1 VTEAERF
8 REAARVFEACRE
20 KSGPA
25 RLAALR
31 ELCGGDEPLRLE
43 VEELLAA
50 HDREADPVRTG
61 GSAGLSGLADADPER
76 VGRYEVLGRLGAG
89 GMGVV
94 YRARQASPEREVA
107 LKVLPAGALSA
118 AARSR
123 FEHESL
129 ALARLDHPG
138 IAGVH
143 EAGVGLDEHG
153 VERAFFAMELVE
165 GRPITAAAAGL
176 SLAERARLLA
186 DVAGAVQHAHSRGVI
201 HRDLKPSNILVDAEG
216 RAHVLDFG
224 VARLADVETPS
235 STVTGQIIGTVQY
248 MSPEQASGDPGAV
261 DTRTDVY
268 ALGML
273 LYELAAGR
281 PPYDVRGMSV
291 LKAVKVVAESA
302 VAPIGVSE
310 ASAAAPGASA
320 SLVNDLCVIAR
331 KALEKD
337 PARRYETASGLAED
351 LRRAL
356 RNEPILAHPP
366 STVYQLQKFV
376 RRNRP
381 LVALGGVAA
390 VAVVVGVA
398 GLAVGLTRAR
408 AAEERA
414 LTSALAAQDAEGL
427 ALERLEAARLEQEKA
442 EAVRDFLREML
453 ASVDPLNTEDR
464 ELTVVEAID
473 GAAASIE
480 AGALADRPVVRGA
493 VLRTVGQTYRSLG
506 KPDAAQA
513 ALEDAVAALEGAG
526 EPRELAPALTSL
538 AGMHLDRNEFTTA
551 EPIYRRALEV
561 FERSAELA
569 GQIPMVMDGLGLAV
583 RGQGRTEEA
592 LEIFERALP
601 LHIEHHG
608 DPSLEAAKCRNNIG
622 FARFYMGEYEAAAAA
637 FEAAMAD
644 QVTLVGESHPDVLM
658 SLSNLGVTYNQLGRA
673 EDALET
679 HRKSLELRI
688 RRFGP
693 EHAEVFYGHHGYAS
707 ALRGLG
713 RDEEALEQYDA
724 AIRVVEAA
732 YGAEHLQ
739 AAASWFGRAQSLRGL
754 KRYEESHESFV
765 RCSEIRAAGGDF
777 AQAAVALDSAAYVL
791 QLAGDYGR
799 AESAQERAVAFARD
813 RVPEDDP
820 RRAEVES
827 GALMSLGHLRFRQER
842 YGASAEAFE
851 KAVGLRREH
860 FGDGHGRV
868 GEALCRYGQA
878 LLELGRDVEAAR
890 ALEESAETM
899 RRAVGEDHWLHQEAR
914 GALGRAVARGG
925 DAVRGAE
932 MMETAYAALAPDGV
946 RPQQLFALCVDLRA
960 AHAALGDA
968 DAEALWAERE
978 GAHRAE
984 MEAAAAERAARAGE
998 SS

>member
-1 VTEAERF
+1 VTNAERF
-8 REAARVFEACRE
+8 QEAARVFEACRE
-20 KSGPA
+20 KSGPE

-31 ELCGGDEPLRLE
+31 ELCGADEPLRLE

-50 HDREADPVRTG
+50 HDREGDPVRTG
-61 GSAGLSGLADADPER
+61 GSAGLRGPLAADPER
-76 VGRYEVLGRLGAG
+76 VGRYEILGRLGAG

-94 YRARQASPEREVA
+94 YRARQASPAREVA

-143 EAGVGLDEHG
+143 EAGVAPDENG

-165 GRPITAAAAGL
+165 GAPITAAASGM
-176 SLAERARLLA
+176 SLAERSGLLA
-186 DVAGAVQHAHSRGVI
+186 DVAEAVQHAHSRGVI
-201 HRDLKPSNILVDAEG
+201 HRDLKPSNILVDGEG

-291 LKAVKVVAESA
+291 LKAVKAVAESS
-302 VAPIGVSE
+302 VAPIGSSP
-310 ASAAAPGASA
+310 ARGASA
-320 SLVNDLCVIAR
+320 ELVGDLSVIAR

-337 PARRYETASGLAED
+337 PGRRYQTASALAED

-356 RNEPILAHPP
+356 SNEPILAHPP
-366 STVYQLQKFV
+366 STVYQLRKFV
-376 RRNRP
+376 RRNRAM
-381 LVALGGVAA
+381 VALGGVAV
-390 VAVVVGVA
+390 VAVVVGVV
-398 GLAVGLTRAR
+398 GLAVGLTRAQR
-408 AAEERA
+408 AEA
-414 LTSALAAQDAEGL
+414 SAVASAAAARDAEGL
-427 ALERLEAARLEQEKA
+427 ALERLGEARLEQEKA

-453 ASVDPLNTEDR
+453 SSVDPLNTEDR
-464 ELTVVEAID
+464 ELTVAEAID
-473 GAAASIE
+473 GAVARIE
-480 AGALADRPVVRGA
+480 AGALADRPVVRGT

-506 KPDAAQA
+506 KPDEAEA
-513 ALEDAVAALEGAG
+513 ALADAVAALEGAG
-526 EPRELAPALTSL
+526 EPRELGPALTSL
-538 AGMHLDRNEFTTA
+538 AGTRLDRNAFEEA
-551 EPIYRRALEV
+551 EPIYRRAIEV
-561 FERSAELA
+561 FETSEELA
-569 GQIPMVMDGLGLAV
+569 GQIPMAMDGLGLAV
-583 RGQGRTEEA
+583 SGQGRRAEA

-601 LHIEHHG
+601 LHVEHHG
-608 DPSLEAAKCRNNIG
+608 DPSLETAKCRNNIG
-622 FARFYMGEYEAAAAA
+622 TISFYLGDYESAAAA

-658 SLSNLGVTYNQLGRA
+658 SLSNLGVTYNQLGRV

-679 HRKSLELRI
+679 HRRSVELRK

-693 EHAEVFYGHHGYAS
+693 EHPETFYGYHGYAS
-707 ALRGLG
+707 ALRGVG
-713 RDEEALEQYDA
+713 RHEEAVGQFDE

-732 YGAEHLQ
+732 YGPDHLQ
-739 AAASWFGRAQSLRGL
+739 AAASWFGRAQALREL
-754 KRYEESHESFV
+754 KRYEESHESYA
-765 RCSEIRAAGGDF
+765 RSAAIREKGGDF

-799 AESAQERAVAFARD
+799 AEAAHERAVAFVRES
-813 RVPEDDP
+813 VPEDDP
-820 RRAEVES
+820 RRGEVES
-827 GALMSLGHLRFRQER
+827 SALMSLGHLRFRQAR
-842 YGASAEAFE
+842 YGEAAEGFGR
-851 KAVGLRREH
+851 AVEVRREH

-878 LLELGRDVEAAR
+878 LLELGRDEEAAR

-899 RRAVGEDHWLHQEAR
+899 RRVVGEDHWLHREAS
-914 GALGRAVARGG
+914 GALGRSVARLG
-925 DAVRGAE
+925 DAARGIE
-932 MMETAYAALAPDGV
+932 LMEAAYAALAPDGV
-946 RPQQLFALCVDLRA
+946 RPQQLFALCADLRA

-968 DAEALWAERE
+968 EAEALWAERE
-978 GAHRAE
+978 EAHRVE
-984 MEAAAAERAARAGE
+984 MEAAAAERGAG
-998 SS
+998 SSPSGGA